1 MHDHAA
7 MLGADGAFWAVV
19 GAATWLGLLGGF
31 THCAGMCGPFVLAQ
45 TARRMSHDRA
55 AMSELKRLRG
65 AALLPYHFGR
75 ATIYVGLGGL
85 GGLLSSV
92 IVQGEAFKFV
102 MAALLAIGG
111 VMMIR
116 PAFAGPQAGSW
127 GGGLYARLIEPAMG
141 SLARGS
147 GYGLGLALGF
157 LPCGMVY
164 AALAAAAAT
173 GSVAG
178 GAVVMAG
185 FAIGTMPGLIA
196 VAFLGELAG
205 RRWRQAMAQAAPWL
219 MAANGAVLLFLA
231 ACSFFKI

>member
-7 MLGADGAFWAVV
+7 VFAADGTVWALLI
-19 GAATWLGLLGGF
+19 GAIWVGLLGGF

-45 TARRMSHDRA
+45 TARRMANDRGP
-55 AMSELKRLRG
+55 MSELRRLGG
-65 AALLPYHFGR
+65 AALFPYHLGR
-75 ATIYVGLGGL
+75 ATIYVGLGAL
-85 GGLLSSV
+85 GGWLSAA
-92 IVQGEAFKFV
+92 IVQGEGFKFV

-116 PAFAGPQAGSW
+116 PALAGSRAGSW
-127 GGGLYARLIEPAMG
+127 GGGFYARLIEPVMG
-141 SLARGS
+141 SLAGGS

-173 GSVAG
+173 GSAAG

-185 FAIGTMPGLIA
+185 FAAGTMPGLIA

-205 RRWRQAMAQAAPWL
+205 RRWRQAMARLAPWL
-219 MAANGAVLLFLA
+219 MAANGAVLLYLA
-231 ACSFFKI
+231 ARNFL